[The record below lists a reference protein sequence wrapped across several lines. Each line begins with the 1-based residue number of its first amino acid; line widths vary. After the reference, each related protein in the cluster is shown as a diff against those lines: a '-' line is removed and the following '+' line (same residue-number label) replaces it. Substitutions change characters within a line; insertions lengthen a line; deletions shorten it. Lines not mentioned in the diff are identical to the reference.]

1 MFRLFKDNIE
11 VSEMYL
17 HSNNFEIIS
26 SNIIDEIYRPLLSK
40 YQHSGVKKEEGQ
52 WFCFQ
57 LCWKIV
63 FQVPRNKFKSR

>member
-40 YQHSGVKKEEGQ
+40 YQHSGVKKEEEQ
-52 WFCFQ
+52 
-57 LCWKIV
+57 
-63 FQVPRNKFKSR
+63 